1 MAECHPVGF
10 QWVMEAKERGAK
22 VIHVDPRFSRTSAVA
37 DLHVPIRA
45 GTDIAFLGGI
55 VNYILENGRE
65 FRDYVVHYTNAATI
79 VTEDFRDTEDLD
91 GLFSGFDEENAK
103 YDITS
108 WQYEGTQ
115 VNAAAGNRDMAA
127 QGEAHGRGST
137 AHRGRPTAID
147 PSLEDPRCIFQLLKK
162 HYRRYTPELVERVCG
177 IPRDLFFEVAEA
189 LCKNSGRER
198 TSAFCYAVGWTQHTV
213 GVQYIRTAAIIQLLL
228 GNIGRPGGGILA
240 LRGHASIQ
248 GSTDVPTLYNILPGY
263 IPMRHAHAKFGLQDF
278 IQNTGD
284 KNGYWGHLDSYIISM
299 LKAYFGEHATKENE
313 WLFKLLPRVD
323 DDNSA
328 YWTTMQMLDGKVK
341 GYLVAGE
348 NPAVGNANSKAHRLA
363 LANLDWLV
371 VRDLFEVE
379 TASFWYDAPEIETGE
394 LKTEEIGTEV
404 FFLPASSHV
413 EKDGS
418 FTNT

>member
-137 AHRGRPTAID
+137 THEGERPDEID
-147 PSLEDPRCIFQLLKK
+147 PTLEHPRCVFQLLRK
-162 HYRRYTPELVERVCG
+162 HYRRYTPEIVEQVCG
-177 IPRDLFFEVAEA
+177 IPE
-189 LCKNSGRER
+189 
-198 TSAFCYAVGWTQHTV
+198 Q
-213 GVQYIRTAAIIQLLL
+213 
-228 GNIGRPGGGILA
+228 
-240 LRGHASIQ
+240 
-248 GSTDVPTLYNILPGY
+248 
-263 IPMRHAHAKFGLQDF
+263 
-278 IQNTGD
+278 
-284 KNGYWGHLDSYIISM
+284 
-299 LKAYFGEHATKENE
+299 
-313 WLFKLLPRVD
+313 
-323 DDNSA
+323 
-328 YWTTMQMLDGKVK
+328 
-341 GYLVAGE
+341 
-348 NPAVGNANSKAHRLA
+348 
-363 LANLDWLV
+363 
-371 VRDLFEVE
+371 
-379 TASFWYDAPEIETGE
+379 
-394 LKTEEIGTEV
+394 
-404 FFLPASSHV
+404 
-413 EKDGS
+413 
-418 FTNT
+418 